1 MNRNGMPN
9 TLQVTPSPESIKKIG
24 NQVENAVNTAKQIAG
39 ALTDASNQLTAAA
52 KNIRKNSPAIT
63 AAATNF
69 VQTNANS
76 VAPVIGQTNAA
87 LLSNLP
93 SPVVKSYMN
102 NAVKGGA
109 DVVQQMA
116 DAANSAANA
125 ITNGLNQL
133 KGGANWVAAN
143 VNKVPVAKVNK
154 MINVN
159 GTEAMKAGAKNLN
172 SVANTTIVPNMNLK
186 ANFTK
191 NHLNAVKTV
200 ANKVA
205 NSVKNNA
212 TKTRKNR
219 RH

>member
-1 MNRNGMPN
+1 M
-9 TLQVTPSPESIKKIG
+9 TPSAESIKKIG
-24 NQVENAVNTAKQIAG
+24 QQVEHAVNTANQIAG
-39 ALTDASNQLTAAA
+39 ALANASNQLTAAA

-69 VQTNANS
+69 VQNNASS
-76 VAPVIGQTNAA
+76 VAPVIGGTNAA

-109 DVVQQMA
+109 DVVQKMA
-116 DAANSAANA
+116 NAANSAASA
-125 ITNGLNQL
+125 ITDGLNQL

-159 GTEAMKAGAKNLN
+159 GTEVMKAGAKNLN
-172 SVANTTIVPNMNLK
+172 SVAKMNVIPNMNLK
-186 ANFTK
+186 ANFTN

-205 NSVKNNA
+205 NSIKN
-212 TKTRKNR
+212 KTRKNR